1 MTLEKIK
8 QLVAAA
14 VTFGVLAVPGFSDFL
29 HSVGGQAEV
38 LILTGALWTTLST
51 APSCTS
57 TRILLLPGSRLRA
70 RWGGW
75 SIPGRPFLRT
85 DAARHRQQ

>member
-29 HSVGGQAEV
+29 HAVGGQAEV
-38 LILTGALWTTLST
+38 LILTGALWTTIHG
-51 APSCTS
+51 A
-57 TRILLLPGSRLRA
+57 ILYFYPH
-70 RWGGW
+70 
-75 SIPGRPFLRT
+75 PP
-85 DAARHRQQ
+85 AALK

>member
-14 VTFGVLAVPGFSDFL
+14 LTFGVLSLPGFSDLL

-38 LILTGALWTTLST
+38 LILTGALYTV
-51 APSCTS
+51 
-57 TRILLLPGSRLRA
+57 IHGIV
-70 RWGGW
+70 GYVHG
-75 SIPGRPFLRT
+75 
-85 DAARHRQQ
+85 AASGPA